1 MTELTTPPVTTPIRV
16 MVIEDD
22 LDFQRAAMEAVTSA
36 GELQLVAVAGTCAEG
51 LALLARTQV
60 DVLLV
65 DLGLP
70 DGSGLTVIRQAMH
83 LWPHCDVMV
92 CTVFGDEQHVMQ
104 SIAAG
109 AKGYL
114 LKENGPQRIVEEI
127 HSLVAG
133 GSPISPMIARH
144 MLLRF
149 RSEVLAADDT
159 DLHDPSYKSNA
170 AAAHARS
177 QVSTHSQPHS
187 PVYSPAHSRTPVLA
201 HPLAPHPAPSSTSA
215 DAHANKPSLS
225 PREHEVLSLITR
237 GFTVD
242 EIAKLLN
249 VTRHTV
255 LTFVRRA
262 YNKLN
267 VHSKAEAIYEMQ
279 THG

>member
-36 GELQLVAVAGTCAEG
+36 RELQLVAVAGTCAEG

-149 RSEVLAADDT
+149 RSEVLVADDT
-159 DLHDPSYKSNA
+159 DLHDPAHEA
-170 AAAHARS
+170 ATAPAHPR
-177 QVSTHSQPHS
+177 PHA
-187 PVYSPAHSRTPVLA
+187 PAHSTA
-201 HPLAPHPAPSSTSA
+201 HPPAARPTLSSSSTDA
-215 DAHANKPSLS
+215 DAHTNKPSLS

-267 VHSKAEAIYEMQ
+267 VHSKA
-279 THG
+279 